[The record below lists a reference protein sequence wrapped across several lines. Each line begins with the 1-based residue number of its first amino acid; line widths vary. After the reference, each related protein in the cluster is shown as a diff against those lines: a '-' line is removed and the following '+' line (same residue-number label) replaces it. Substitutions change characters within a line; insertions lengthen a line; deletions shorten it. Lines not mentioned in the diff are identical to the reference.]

1 MKKKSFIAIILFCI
15 FSHIYADNEWVE
27 IASTENKNLTYS
39 D

>member
-1 MKKKSFIAIILFCI
+1 MKNNTFVAIILFCI
-15 FSHIYADNEWVE
+15 FSCIYAENEWVT